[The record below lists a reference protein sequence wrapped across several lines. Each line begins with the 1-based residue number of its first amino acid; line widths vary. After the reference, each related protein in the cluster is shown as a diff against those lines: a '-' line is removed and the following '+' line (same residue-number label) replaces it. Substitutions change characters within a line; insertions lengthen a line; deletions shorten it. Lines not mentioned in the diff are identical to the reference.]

1 METEGERERGREG
14 ERERE
19 RKREREREKLNE
31 KKDNSEL
38 MYREGETMPGK
49 YERVVWEV
57 RESSPGSK

>member
-14 ERERE
+14 ERE
-19 RKREREREKLNE
+19 REREREKLNE